1 MKITLSALFLLLCT
15 SASLASA
22 QSVQREDC
30 NQKAEGKLGSERA
43 RIISACI
50 RRNASLN
57 TVPPMLGKITECNR
71 KAGDM
76 QGDERVKFVN
86 KCMDTN

>member
-1 MKITLSALFLLLCT
+1 MKTMLSATILLLCT
-15 SASLASA
+15 GVAGA
-22 QSVQREDC
+22 QPVQREDC
-30 NQKAEGKLGSERA
+30 TQKAEGTLGSERA

-50 RRNASLN
+50 RRNASIN

-76 QGDERVKFVN
+76 EGDERVKFVN
-86 KCMDTN
+86 KCMDE